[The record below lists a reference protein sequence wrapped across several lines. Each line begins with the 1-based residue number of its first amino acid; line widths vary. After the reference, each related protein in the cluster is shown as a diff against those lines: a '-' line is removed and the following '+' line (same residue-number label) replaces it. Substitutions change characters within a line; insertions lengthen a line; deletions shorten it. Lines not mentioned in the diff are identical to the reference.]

1 MDYTEQFNAISENIR
16 YDIEVVA
23 EYEISSVFIDGEE
36 RINKIFQEIANNIIV
51 NQHKLNGYK
60 IKSVYGSI

>member
-51 NQHKLNGYK
+51 NQHKL
-60 IKSVYGSI
+60 KSVYGSI